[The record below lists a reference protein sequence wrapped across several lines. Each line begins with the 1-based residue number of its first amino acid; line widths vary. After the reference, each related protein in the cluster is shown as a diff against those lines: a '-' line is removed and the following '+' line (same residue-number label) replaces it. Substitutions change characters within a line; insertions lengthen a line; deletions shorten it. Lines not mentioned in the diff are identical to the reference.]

1 MAESLGR
8 HEGSLFIRVVDDIP
22 LPRLHALVQHRGP
35 LESAGL
41 TRLDESR
48 AVVLAA
54 QPGYRG
60 FEGLSGLFIGGVTA
74 ITPAVAAILA
84 THRAGGLAL
93 NGIRQLAE
101 DVARE
106 RVWHPLLAL
115 DRVETLT
122 DRVAS
127 ILATHTGV
135 TLSLRGLRSVSPAA
149 LAKLHASASIE
160 LPRRLTAARR

>member
-1 MAESLGR
+1 
-8 HEGSLFIRVVDDIP
+8 
-22 LPRLHALVQHRGP
+22 
-35 LESAGL
+35 
-41 TRLDESR
+41 
-48 AVVLAA
+48 
-54 QPGYRG
+54 
-60 FEGLSGLFIGGVTA
+60 VTV

-93 NGIRQLAE
+93 NGIRQLSE

-106 RVWHPLLAL
+106 LVRHPLLAL

-135 TLSLRGLRSVSPAA
+135 TISLRGLRTVSPAA
-149 LAKLHASASIE
+149 LAKLRATPSIE
-160 LPRRLTAARR
+160 LPRRLTASRR